1 MVRNQELH
9 SNVQVRAS
17 TYTYV
22 PYISVKKALFG
33 PGPFQTFVS
42 HVSLSTGQLQSL
54 YDEKKNS
61 RWTLSSLDGMESEGG
76 DEEGEDDLCVQHVW
90 LQTTFLT
97 DESDDE
103 DDEDVV

>member
-1 MVRNQELH
+1 
-9 SNVQVRAS
+9 
-17 TYTYV
+17 
-22 PYISVKKALFG
+22 
-33 PGPFQTFVS
+33 
-42 HVSLSTGQLQSL
+42 
-54 YDEKKNS
+54 
-61 RWTLSSLDGMESEGG
+61 MESEGG